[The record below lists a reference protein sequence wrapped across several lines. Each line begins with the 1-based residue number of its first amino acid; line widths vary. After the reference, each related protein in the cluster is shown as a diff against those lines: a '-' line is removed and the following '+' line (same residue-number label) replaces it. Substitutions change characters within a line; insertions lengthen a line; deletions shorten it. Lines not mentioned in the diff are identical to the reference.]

1 MKKILSTVLA
11 GAVITFTV
19 QAQEIPERKRDGKGM
34 HERHGKMHHRPGGMD
49 FQKLKLT
56 EAQKEQMKAERENF
70 RKQMEDL
77 KKNDN
82 ITVKEW
88 KARME
93 NLRKEQK
100 AKMESILTPDQK
112 TQLQKMK
119 ADRIAMH
126 EVDAKARIEKM
137 KIHLG
142 LTDEQAAKI
151 EKNRIEISGKMKAI
165 RENNSLSDE
174 KKREEMRE
182 LMKKQRESMKS
193 VLTEEQKKKLQES
206 RRYGPHK
213 GGKPVHPEDRNPD
226 YRKKTV

>member
-11 GAVITFTV
+11 GAIITFSV
-19 QAQEIPERKRDGKGM
+19 QAQEIPERKRDGKGI

-49 FQKLKLT
+49 FQKLNLT
-56 EAQKEQMKAERENF
+56 EGQKEQMKMQRENF

-93 NLRKEQK
+93 NLRKEHKSKMENILTAEQK
-100 AKMESILTPDQK
+100 A
-112 TQLQKMK
+112 QLQKMK
-119 ADRIAMH
+119 SDRLAMH

-165 RENNSLSDE
+165 RENNSLSPE

-193 VLTEEQKKKLQES
+193 VLTEEQQKKLQES
-206 RRYGPHK
+206 RRHRPHK
-213 GGKPVHPEDRNPD
+213 GGKPAPPEVWNPR
-226 YRKKTV
+226 YEKKTV